1 MTLKTSLGGRDS
13 TSLVTIAEAIVI
25 ITDLYPDE
33 IAEWTD
39 LTTSAQEY
47 RLELAVQIMGMMPFA
62 GYQAYCGQAL
72 CFPRRIRGSLLCAPA
87 DVKVAQVL
95 IAFSVVHRALANAG
109 NVSSSVAAGRVTQIS
124 MAGLLTVSMAG
135 TAISGGNLLDKITR
149 SVQFPI
155 YAKLKR
161 YLAQIRG
168 GSVQS
173 LDDDDYP
180 TCSTTTTTSTTSTS
194 STTSSSSTSSSTTTV

>member
-13 TSLVTIAEAIVI
+13 TSLVTVDEATSV

-33 IAEWTD
+33 LTEWTD
-39 LTTSAQEY
+39 LTETGQEY
-47 RLELAVQIMGMMPFA
+47 RLELAAQIMGMLPFA

-72 CFPRRIRGSLLCAPA
+72 CFPRRIRGTLYCAPD

-109 NVSSSVAAGRVTQIS
+109 SVTDATAAGRVTQVS
-124 MAGLLTVSMAG
+124 MAGLLSVSLAG
-135 TAISGGNLLDKITR
+135 SAPESGNLLDKFTR

-161 YLAQIRG
+161 YLSQIRG
-168 GSVQS
+168 GSVKS
-173 LDDDDYP
+173 VDDDDYP
-180 TCSTTTTTSTTSTS
+180 VCSTTTTTSSTSTS
-194 STTSSSSTSSSTTTV
+194 SSSSSSSSSSTSTTV